1 MIYNYTSVLF
11 LYVTFI
17 FSCYT
22 GFSMKLEVL
31 FLGDKNIIRCSDYE
45 YLIITDWSKLIS
57 SKISCPNQIN
67 IFEIET
73 LRIYNY
79 SDMTIEC
86 DAENKR
92 NIGRFFVSK
101 LEKKGK
107 KPKLSKTNLPEL
119 SSTISIDNL
128 NYSFQATMIND
139 KDKALV
145 HNVSI
150 NWTSDMIHVLFST
163 FINQPLICRVVFY
176 LNKTVKNEECTDEIG
191 SRFMICYYEPL
202 SKLPVQYVDWTQLSD
217 FLNNEIYSPPNWKD
231 KGGYYLDV
239 RLLKTTTTLVSLKI
253 SNSVNIKFS
262 IIIVELILTF

>member
-17 FSCYT
+17 FSCYI

-107 KPKLSKTNLPEL
+107 KQSYLKQTYRNCPLP
-119 SSTISIDNL
+119 S
-128 NYSFQATMIND
+128 
-139 KDKALV
+139 
-145 HNVSI
+145 VSI
-150 NWTSDMIHVLFST
+150 ILTIH
-163 FINQPLICRVVFY
+163 
-176 LNKTVKNEECTDEIG
+176 
-191 SRFMICYYEPL
+191 
-202 SKLPVQYVDWTQLSD
+202 SKLQ
-217 FLNNEIYSPPNWKD
+217 
-231 KGGYYLDV
+231 
-239 RLLKTTTTLVSLKI
+239 
-253 SNSVNIKFS
+253 
-262 IIIVELILTF
+262 